1 MIKKRSNN
9 KAIYKNYSK
18 DAKITSVIIF
28 INFNVL
34 NNLVTHNTL
43 MDLNTL
49 TVFIALLKFSDPYMK
64 YSKTDIITRAPS
76 NRLILFLQ

>member
-1 MIKKRSNN
+1 M
-9 KAIYKNYSK
+9 YKNYSK

-34 NNLVTHNTL
+34 NNLVTHKTQI
-43 MDLNTL
+43 DLNTL

-64 YSKTDIITRAPS
+64 NSKTDIITKAPS
-76 NRLILFLQ
+76 KTLILFLQ